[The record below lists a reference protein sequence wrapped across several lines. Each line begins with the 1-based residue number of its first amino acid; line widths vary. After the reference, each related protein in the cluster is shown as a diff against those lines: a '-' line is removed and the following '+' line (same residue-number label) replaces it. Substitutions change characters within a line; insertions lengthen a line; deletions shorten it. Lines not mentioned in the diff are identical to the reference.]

1 MARVPIP
8 PKPVRRVILAP
19 LVGAVSAAL
28 VVASP
33 VLLVIA
39 VPADLLTGR
48 GRWRTVRVVAFG
60 AVYCGYEVCG
70 LSALFWL
77 WLAGRGG
84 AKFST
89 HEFQQRHYRLMEWW
103 LRGLRTTG
111 VKLFRLRVSVETEA
125 ERRAGPILVFS
136 RHGGAGNSLLLVAT
150 IMLEYRRHPRI
161 IMLDKLQWEPMFD
174 TLLNRVPNRFIR
186 HGTDRDAQIDAI
198 AELATGLGDQDA
210 FVLFP
215 EGHDFSVN
223 LRERAIAHLHKRGH
237 HASAEKAEQMPNVLP
252 PRLGGVSTAIA
263 AAPGADVIF
272 VAHTVFEDVGS
283 LVDLWRR
290 IPLNTS
296 VAAQYWRIPAAEVP
310 SGPEE
315 LTEWLFDWWARIDR
329 WISARL
335 SSPPPFDPPPPGV
348 EVPPAPSPEPPAPA
362 PQG

>member
-8 PKPVRRVILAP
+8 PKPIRRVILAP
-19 LVGAVSAAL
+19 LVGAVSAAV

-33 VLLVIA
+33 ALMLIA
-39 VPADLLTGR
+39 VPVDLLTGK

-70 LSALFWL
+70 LTALFWL
-77 WLAGRGG
+77 WLAGRAG
-84 AKFST
+84 AEFSAP
-89 HEFQQRHYRLMEWW
+89 EFQERHYRLMEWW

-111 VKLFRLRVSVETEA
+111 VKLFRLRVAVETEA
-125 ERRAGPILVFS
+125 ERREGPILVFS

-150 IMLEYRRHPRI
+150 IMLEYQRHPRI

-174 TLLNRVPNRFIR
+174 TLLHRVPNRFSR
-186 HGTDRDAQIDAI
+186 HGTDRDAQIEAI
-198 AELATGLGDQDA
+198 AELATGLGEHDA

-215 EGHDFSVN
+215 EGHDFSVS

-237 HASAEKAEQMPNVLP
+237 HDSAEKAEKMHNVLP

-263 AAPGADVIF
+263 AAPEADVIF

-290 IPLNTS
+290 IPLNTA
-296 VAAQYWRIPAAEVP
+296 VAAQYWRIPAGEVP
-310 SGPEE
+310 SGGEE
-315 LTEWLFDWWARIDR
+315 LTEWLFSWWARIDS
-329 WISARL
+329 WISGRL
-335 SSPPPFDPPPPGV
+335 ASPPPFDPPPPGV
-348 EVPPAPSPEPPAPA
+348 EVPPAPSPQLDPLDPH
-362 PQG
+362 